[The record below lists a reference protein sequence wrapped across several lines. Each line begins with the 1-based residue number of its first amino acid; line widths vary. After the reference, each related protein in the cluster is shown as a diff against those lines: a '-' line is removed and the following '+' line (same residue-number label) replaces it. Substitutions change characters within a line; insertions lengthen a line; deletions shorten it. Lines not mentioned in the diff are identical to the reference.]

1 MSYLC
6 CTSNLVVNGDQSAT
20 VTLDLCNVCYK
31 TIQTHFTEPAEWVGD
46 LVKNSIQYRADSIY
60 KRQMEKHFTEGTMPA
75 GATKESL
82 ILSYEH
88 DPSKPLPP

>member
-6 CTSNLVVNGDQSAT
+6 CTSNLVVNEDQTAT
-20 VTLDLCNVCYK
+20 VTMELCNVCCK
-31 TIQTHFTEPAEWVGD
+31 TIQSSYSNPEEWLNS
-46 LVKNSIQYRADSIY
+46 LVKNSIESRADYIY
-60 KRQMEKHFTEGTMPA
+60 RRQMEKHLSEGTMPA

-88 DPSKPLPP
+88 DPSHPLPP